1 MHAVS
6 ANADK
11 NRTSVP
17 ANPERRRESGWT
29 TFYKIRLPNATV
41 DLEKYVRSPVA
52 RTFVNLRHDYVFA
65 RKYVKRKGLLLQAI
79 SCCIPVTRLAVG
91 IGCATCPQRPSGSTF
106 WTSIPCR
113 RGRVPAS
120 KILPIQP

>member
-29 TFYKIRLPNATV
+29 TLDKIRLPNAAV
-41 DLEKYVRSPVA
+41 DLEIDVRPPVA

-65 RKYVKRKGLLLQAI
+65 REYVKRKGLLLQMI
-79 SCCIPVTRLAVG
+79 AVVF
-91 IGCATCPQRPSGSTF
+91 Q
-106 WTSIPCR
+106 
-113 RGRVPAS
+113 
-120 KILPIQP
+120 

>member
-1 MHAVS
+1 MQAVS

-29 TFYKIRLPNATV
+29 TLDKIRLPNATV
-41 DLEKYVRSPVA
+41 DLEIDARSPVA

-65 RKYVKRKGLLLQAI
+65 RDYVKRKGLLLKVI
-79 SCCIPVTRLAVG
+79 AVVF
-91 IGCATCPQRPSGSTF
+91 Q
-106 WTSIPCR
+106 
-113 RGRVPAS
+113 
-120 KILPIQP
+120 